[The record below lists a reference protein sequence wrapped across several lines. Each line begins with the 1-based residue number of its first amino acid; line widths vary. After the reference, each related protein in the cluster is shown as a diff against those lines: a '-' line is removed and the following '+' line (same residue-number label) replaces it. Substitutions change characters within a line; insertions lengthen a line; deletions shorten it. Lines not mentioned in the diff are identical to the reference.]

1 MLLFVEDARNN
12 QSLAKDV
19 LLAELMKPCFGRSL
33 TDATRIGTLIREI
46 KPQRNGRR
54 KHG

>member
-1 MLLFVEDARNN
+1 MLLFVENVKKK
-12 QSLAKDV
+12 QSPIGV
-19 LLAELMKPCFGRSL
+19 LLVKLMKRCFGRSL

-46 KPQRNGRR
+46 IPQRNGRR